1 MKLFVPSNKIKLLLV
16 LLLIF
21 LGVGSVVYNQYLVT
35 KILEQERASVDLWT
49 KGIEFN
55 SQPVNEQPGTMLLKA
70 VEILEG
76 IEEVPDSVITLIEE
90 AEFARS
96 SIDFVTEE
104 IIVKDRFKIP
114 TIVIDSNDIILHQR
128 NIDSVTMAS
137 KKKRQDLVREYKS
150 LNTPLELV
158 VGDESRQIRQ
168 FVYYGE
174 SPTVQMLRYFPYI
187 QILLLGLLL
196 GIGYT
201 TYRSITRSEQSNLW
215 VGMAKEAAHQLGTP
229 ISSLYGWLQLLKDE
243 YRYDETATNI
253 ANEIEKDIQRLRGV
267 AERFGKIGSEPELK
281 KMDIGPILDQVM
293 VYMERRLPRLGK
305 AIEVRKDL
313 HANALVKANPE
324 LLQWAIENL
333 VKNAMDSLRGKET
346 EGYIAVSSK
355 VQEGEVI
362 IDIEDSGSGIDI
374 KNVKNIFKPGF
385 STKKRGWG
393 LGLSLTKRII
403 EEYHDGHVFVL
414 RSELDEGTT
423 MRLTLKVQKD
433 GKENDAYPLTDQSP
447 V

>member
-1 MKLFVPSNKIKLLLV
+1 MKLFVPSNKIKLILV
-16 LLLIF
+16 FLLIF
-21 LGVGSVVYNQYLVT
+21 LGIGSVVYNQYLVS
-35 KILEQERASVDLWT
+35 KILEQERASVELWT
-49 KGIEFN
+49 KGLEFN
-55 SQPVNEQPGTMLLKA
+55 SQPVNEQATTMLLEA
-70 VEILEG
+70 IDILQS
-76 IEEVPDSVITLIEE
+76 IEEVPDSVITLIQE
-90 AEFARS
+90 ADATRS
-96 SIDFVTEE
+96 STDFVTKE
-104 IIVKDRFKIP
+104 IILEERFRIP
-114 TIVIDSNDIILHQR
+114 TILIDSSDVILADR
-128 NIDSVTMAS
+128 NIDSTRLATPES
-137 KKKRQDLVREYKS
+137 RQELVRELKS
-150 LNTPLELV
+150 LNTPINFV
-158 VGDESRQIRQ
+158 YGDEKRQITQ

-243 YRYDETATNI
+243 YRYEETAVNI

-267 AERFGKIGSEPELK
+267 AERFGKIGSEPELR
-281 KMDIGPILDQVM
+281 KMEIGPILEQVV

-305 AIEVRKDL
+305 AIEVRKSL
-313 HANALVKANPE
+313 QAQAVVRANPE

-333 VKNAMDSLRGKET
+333 VKNAMDSLRGQEDKS
-346 EGYIAVSSK
+346 YISIISK

-403 EEYHDGHVFVL
+403 EEYHKGSVFVL
-414 RSELDEGTT
+414 RSELNEGTT
-423 MRLTLKVQKD
+423 MRITLKIQK
-433 GKENDAYPLTDQSP
+433 KEDEVYPMVDQSP

>member
-1 MKLFVPSNKIKLLLV
+1 MKLFVPSNKIKLILV
-16 LLLIF
+16 FLLIF
-21 LGVGSVVYNQYLVT
+21 LGIGSVVYNQYLVS
-35 KILEQERASVDLWT
+35 KILEQERASVELWT
-49 KGIEFN
+49 RAIEFN
-55 SQPVNEQPGTMLLKA
+55 SQPVNEQATTMLLKA
-70 VEILEG
+70 IDILEG
-76 IEEVPDSVITLIEE
+76 IKEVPDSVIALIEE
-90 AEFARS
+90 ADATRS
-96 SIDFVTEE
+96 SNDFVSEE
-104 IIVKDRFKIP
+104 IILQDRFRIP
-114 TIVIDSNDIILHQR
+114 TILIDSSDVILAQR
-128 NIDSVTMAS
+128 NIDSVRLATPEN
-137 KKKRQDLVREYKS
+137 RRELVRELKS
-150 LNTPLELV
+150 LNNPINFV
-158 VGDESRQIRQ
+158 YGDEKRQITQ

-243 YRYDETATNI
+243 YRYEETAVNI
-253 ANEIEKDIQRLRGV
+253 ANEIERDIQRLRGV
-267 AERFGKIGSEPELK
+267 AERFGKIGSEPELRK
-281 KMDIGPILDQVM
+281 LQIGPVLEQVM

-305 AIEVRKDL
+305 AIEVRKNL
-313 HANALVKANPE
+313 NAQATVRANPE
-324 LLQWAIENL
+324 LLQWAVENL
-333 VKNAMDSLRGKET
+333 VKNAMDSLRDI
-346 EGYIAVSSK
+346 EGDSYISISSK

-362 IDIEDSGSGIDI
+362 IDIEDSGTGIDI

-403 EEYHDGHVFVL
+403 EEYHKGSVFVL
-414 RSELDEGTT
+414 RSELNEGTT
-423 MRLTLKVQKD
+423 VRITLKVQKN
-433 GKENDAYPLTDQSP
+433 EETVYPMVDQSP

>member
-1 MKLFVPSNKIKLLLV
+1 MKLFVPSNKVKLILV
-16 LLLIF
+16 FLLIF
-21 LGVGSVVYNQYLVT
+21 LGIGSVVYNQYLVS
-35 KILEQERASVDLWT
+35 KILEQERASVELWT

-55 SQPVNEQPGTMLLKA
+55 SQPVNEQATTMLLKA
-70 VEILEG
+70 IDILQN

-90 AEFARS
+90 ADAARS
-96 SIDFVTEE
+96 SNDFVTKE
-104 IIVKDRFKIP
+104 IILQDRFRIP
-114 TIVIDSNDIILHQR
+114 TILIDSSDVILASR
-128 NIDSVTMAS
+128 NIDSIRLATPGN
-137 KKKRQDLVREYKS
+137 RNELVRELKS
-150 LNTPLELV
+150 LNTPINFV
-158 VGDESRQIRQ
+158 YGDEKRQITQ

-243 YRYDETATNI
+243 YRYEETAVNI

-267 AERFGKIGSEPELK
+267 AERFGKIGSEPELR
-281 KMDIGPILDQVM
+281 KMEIGPILEQV
-293 VYMERRLPRLGK
+293 VIYMERRLPRLGK
-305 AIEVRKDL
+305 AIEVRKNL
-313 HANALVKANPE
+313 QARALVRANPE

-333 VKNAMDSLRGKET
+333 VKNAMDSLRGKEET
-346 EGYIAVSSK
+346 AYISVISK

-403 EEYHDGHVFVL
+403 EEYHKGSIFVL
-414 RSELDEGTT
+414 RSELNEGTT
-423 MRLTLKVQKD
+423 MRITLRVQK
-433 GKENDAYPLTDQSP
+433 KEEE

>member
-1 MKLFVPSNKIKLLLV
+1 M
-16 LLLIF
+16 
-21 LGVGSVVYNQYLVT
+21 VYNQYLVT
-35 KILEQERASVDLWT
+35 KILEQERASVELWT

-55 SQPVNEQPGTMLLKA
+55 SQPVNEQPSTMLLMA
-70 VEILEG
+70 LQQLRQ
-76 IEEVPDSVITLIEE
+76 IEEVPDSVISLIEE
-90 AEFARS
+90 AEAARS
-96 SIDFVTEE
+96 SIDFVTNE
-104 IIVKDRFKIP
+104 IILQDRFSIP

-137 KKKRQDLVREYKS
+137 REKREDLVREFKS
-150 LNTPLELV
+150 LNTPLELI
-158 VGDESRQIRQ
+158 VGDENRQIRQ

-267 AERFGKIGSEPELK
+267 AERFGKIGSEPELQ
-281 KMDIGPILDQVM
+281 KMDIGPILEQVM

-313 HANALVKANPE
+313 NANAPVKANPE

-333 VKNAMDSLRGKET
+333 VKNAMDSLRGNES
-346 EGYIAVSSK
+346 EGYISVSSK
-355 VQEGEVI
+355 VHEGEVI

-393 LGLSLTKRII
+393 LGLSLTKRIL
-403 EEYHDGHVFVL
+403 EEYHNGSIFVL

-423 MRLTLKVQKD
+423 MRVTLKIQ
-433 GKENDAYPLTDQSP
+433 KENNEDDAYPLTDQSP

>member
-1 MKLFVPSNKIKLLLV
+1 MKLFVPSNKIKLILV
-16 LLLIF
+16 FLLIF
-21 LGVGSVVYNQYLVT
+21 LGIGSVVYNQYLVS
-35 KILEQERASVDLWT
+35 KILEQERASVELWT

-55 SQPVNEQPGTMLLKA
+55 SQPVNEQATTMLLKA
-70 VEILEG
+70 INILQG

-90 AEFARS
+90 ADATRS
-96 SIDFVTEE
+96 STDFVTKE
-104 IIVKDRFKIP
+104 IIIEERFRIP
-114 TIVIDSNDIILHQR
+114 TILIDSNDVILAER
-128 NIDSVTMAS
+128 NIDSTRLATPES
-137 KKKRQDLVREYKS
+137 RQELVRELKS
-150 LNTPLELV
+150 LSTPISFV
-158 VGDESRQIRQ
+158 YGDEQRQITQ
-168 FVYYGE
+168 YVYYGE

-243 YRYDETATNI
+243 YRYEETAVNI

-267 AERFGKIGSEPELK
+267 AERFGKIGSEPELRN
-281 KMDIGPILDQVM
+281 MEISPILEQVV

-313 HANALVKANPE
+313 QAQAVVWANPE

-333 VKNAMDSLRGKET
+333 VKNAMDSLRGLEET
-346 EGYIAVSSK
+346 AYISITSK

-403 EEYHDGHVFVL
+403 EEYHKGSVFVL
-414 RSELDEGTT
+414 RSELNEGTT
-423 MRLTLKVQKD
+423 MRITLKVQK
-433 GKENDAYPLTDQSP
+433 KEDEVYPMVDQSP

>member
-1 MKLFVPSNKIKLLLV
+1 MKLFVPSNRIKLLLV

-21 LGVGSVVYNQYLVT
+21 LGIGSVVYNQYLVT
-35 KILEQERASVDLWT
+35 KILEQERASVELWT
-49 KGIEFN
+49 RAIEFN
-55 SQPVNEQPGTMLLKA
+55 SQPVNEQTSTMLLNAISELRK
-70 VEILEG
+70 
-76 IEEVPDSVITLIEE
+76 IEAVPDSVIRLIEE
-90 AEFARS
+90 AEASES
-96 SIDFVTEE
+96 SSDFVTEE
-104 IIVKDRFKIP
+104 IIIEDRFKIP
-114 TIVIDSNDIILHQR
+114 TIVIDSHDVIVHQR
-128 NIDSVTMAS
+128 NIDSLTLAS
-137 KKKRQDLVREYKS
+137 PKKRAELVREYKS
-150 LNTPLELV
+150 LNTPIELV
-158 VGDESRQIRQ
+158 IGDENRQFTQ

-187 QILLLGLLL
+187 QIVLLGLLL

-243 YRYDETATNI
+243 YRYEETAVNI

-281 KMDIGPILDQVM
+281 EMDIQPILEQVM

-313 HANALVKANPE
+313 NAQAKVKTNPE

-333 VKNAMDSLRGKET
+333 VKNAMDSLRGTEKEA
-346 EGYIAVSSK
+346 YISITSK

-403 EEYHDGHVFVL
+403 EEYHNGSVFVL
-414 RSELDEGTT
+414 RSELNEGTT
-423 MRLTLKVQKD
+423 MRVTLKVQNGKD
-433 GKENDAYPLTDQSP
+433 KVYPLVDQSP

>member
-1 MKLFVPSNKIKLLLV
+1 M
-16 LLLIF
+16 
-21 LGVGSVVYNQYLVT
+21 VYNQYLVT
-35 KILEQERASVDLWT
+35 KIQERASVELWT

-55 SQPVNEQPGTMLLKA
+55 SQPVNEQPSTMLLNA
-70 VEILEG
+70 VRQLRQ
-76 IEEVPDSVITLIEE
+76 IEEVPDSVIALIEE
-90 AEFARS
+90 AETARS
-96 SIDFVTEE
+96 SIDFVTNE
-104 IIVKDRFKIP
+104 IILRDRFSIP
-114 TIVIDSNDIILHQR
+114 TIVLDSNDAINAIR
-128 NIDSVTMAS
+128 NIDSVRIETPE
-137 KKKRQDLVREYKS
+137 KRSELIREFKS
-150 LNTPLELV
+150 LNSPIEFYI
-158 VGDESRQIRQ
+158 GDENYQIPQ

-281 KMDIGPILDQVM
+281 KMDIGPILEQVM

-313 HANALVKANPE
+313 SANALVKANPE

-333 VKNAMDSLRGKET
+333 VKNAMDSLRGKEA
-346 EGYIAVSSK
+346 EGYISVSSK
-355 VQEGEVI
+355 VQEGEVV

-403 EEYHDGHVFVL
+403 EDYHNGSVFVL

-423 MRLTLKVQKD
+423 MRVALKVQKEN
-433 GKENDAYPLTDQSP
+433 KEDDAYPLTDQSP